1 MATLSIKNQEHNI
14 FRKVRK
20 SSKIG
25 QDQKTLISAFAYV
38 LNTIAKN

>member
-1 MATLSIKNQEHNI
+1 MATLPIKNQEYTI